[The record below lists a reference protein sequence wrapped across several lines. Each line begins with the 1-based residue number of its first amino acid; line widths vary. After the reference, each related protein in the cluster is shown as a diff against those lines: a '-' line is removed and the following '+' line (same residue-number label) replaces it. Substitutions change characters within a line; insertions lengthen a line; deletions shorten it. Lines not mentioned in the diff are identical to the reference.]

1 MHSGLSI
8 ELLLNDG
15 PEQFIL
21 DQLVSAIVGLDF
33 VIGVETVL
41 PLDGL
46 VLVDA
51 DQVDFA
57 LLGLE
62 VVVDQLEEHHPL
74 AALSVVLNHN
84 PQVKEVRKGQLQL
97 RGRRRL
103 LSHVHVIVKV
113 QVTLW
118 GN

>member
-1 MHSGLSI
+1 MHSGLPND
-8 ELLLNDG
+8 LLLNDS
-15 PEQFIL
+15 PQQFIL
-21 DQLVSAIVGLDF
+21 DQLVSAIVGLDL
-33 VIGVETVL
+33 VVGVETVL

-57 LLGLE
+57 LFGLK
-62 VVVDQLEEHHPL
+62 VVVDKLEEHHAL
-74 AALSVVLNHN
+74 ATLSVVLNHN
-84 PQVKEVRKGQLQL
+84 PQVKEVHKGQLQL

>member
-1 MHSGLSI
+1 VIVPILIELLVELHLPLSMHSGLSI

-15 PEQFIL
+15 SEQFIL
-21 DQLVSAIVGLDF
+21 DQLVSAIVGLDL
-33 VIGVETVL
+33 VVGVETVL
-41 PLDGL
+41 PFDGL

-62 VVVDQLEEHHPL
+62 VVVDKLEEHHAL

-84 PQVKEVRKGQLQL
+84 P
-97 RGRRRL
+97 
-103 LSHVHVIVKV
+103 
-113 QVTLW
+113 
-118 GN
+118 